1 MSHYIIP
8 PAVSCEPHIPCTRHI
23 GRKTKGSS
31 GLATFQYTD
40 IGPAYRISLICRTTG
55 KQMNLTKILI
65 TLVSENGS
73 HGLSVTFLVVAREKH
88 FSHRDAFYRVLLQLY
103 VSFIIYYS

>member
-1 MSHYIIP
+1 MSHNIIP
-8 PAVSCEPHIPCTRHI
+8 PAVSCEPHIPCSRHI
-23 GRKTKGSS
+23 GCKTKGSS
-31 GLATFQYTD
+31 GLATFQYAD

-73 HGLSVTFLVVAREKH
+73 HGLSVSFLVVSRETH
-88 FSHRDAFYRVLLQLY
+88 LSHRDAFYRVLLQLY
-103 VSFIIYYS
+103 ASFIIYYS